1 MACCSSCYC
10 TPCSCAPITGEA
22 DAPQC
27 LPTGSEL
34 KLDSIGGFDEFNCPK
49 ALVPFRGF
57 DAQGNAIINES
68 VPYQIGFIQQDV
80 QGRIFWTNRPE
91 IPLAE
96 DDIGIQLVGDQA
108 NPANSIPSLVGVDS
122 DGVWSKVVARTG
134 QTASTMKWYPTT
146 GFTLE
151 TDPDDV
157 GVCTT
162 LATSLTL
169 DPTISTYVLTIES
182 SAVFTTGV
190 SVMLD
195 AREFVVAA
203 VLSPTQIRV
212 TPAFTISGVE
222 VIIAGLSVCGI
233 GFRPVSGITSSY
245 VDTITGS
252 LSGASASLTFPSDVS
267 SQKVPGLFWRDQL
280 GKVSFLAA
288 PVDGSGV
295 IVPNQ
300 ILKTPSSPTAGA
312 ANIPTFVPAPG
323 AYSWITPYE
332 IPLFTFDVGSPSYG
346 GPTTSPRVFNVT
358 TTPGYLVGSKMVIL
372 DIRALLALQT
382 TTTGGASVELTING
396 FYATYLNA
404 GNSFGT
410 ATDTNQIIIPIPV
423 DSNLTLSTI
432 KIGTI
437 NNIYSQKIRVI
448 GFIG

>member
-57 DAQGNAIINES
+57 DSGGNPIINES
-68 VPYQIGFIQQDV
+68 IPYQTGFIQQDT
-80 QGRIFWTNRPE
+80 QGKIFWTNRPE

-96 DDIGIQLVGDQA
+96 EDIGIQLVGDQA
-108 NPANSIPSLVGVDS
+108 NPANSIPNLVGVSS
-122 DGVWSKVVARTG
+122 DGAWTKIVARTG
-134 QTASTMKWYPTT
+134 QAASTMKWYPTT

-151 TDPDDV
+151 TDPDDQ

-162 LATSLTL
+162 LTTAVTL
-169 DPTISTYVLTIES
+169 DPTISSYILTVES

-203 VLSPTQIRV
+203 VLSSTQIRV
-212 TPAFTISGVE
+212 TPAFTISAVD
-222 VIIAGLSVCGI
+222 VIPAGLSVCGI

-288 PVDGSGV
+288 PVNGSGV

-300 ILKTPSSPTAGA
+300 ILKTPTSPTSGA
-312 ANIPTFVPAPG
+312 ANIPTFVPIPG
-323 AYSWITPYE
+323 GYTWITPY
-332 IPLFTFDVGSPSYG
+332 LAYSQSGA
-346 GPTTSPRVFNVT
+346 GPTTGTFTFNTT
-358 TTPGYLVGSKMVIL
+358 TTPGYVAGSTAVIL
-372 DIRALLALQT
+372 DVQLYAATTNSYYAAFVEISGLRAVAT
-382 TTTGGASVELTING
+382 SLT
-396 FYATYLNA
+396 
-404 GNSFGT
+404 NSF
-410 ATDTNQIIIPIPV
+410 AADADTNQLIVPIV
-423 DSNLTLSTI
+423 SSTTLNIVVSKT
-432 KIGTI
+432 GAGAG
-437 NNIYSQKIRVI
+437 NNDWELSIRVI

>member
-57 DAQGNAIINES
+57 DSGGNPIINES
-68 VPYQIGFIQQDV
+68 VPYQIGFIQQDA
-80 QGRIFWTNRPE
+80 QGKIFWTNQPE

-96 DDIGIQLVGDQA
+96 DDIGIQLVGDQS

-134 QTASTMKWYPTT
+134 QAASTMKWYPTT

-151 TDPDDV
+151 TDPDDA
-157 GVCTT
+157 GVCTK

-169 DPTISTYVLTIES
+169 DPTISTYVLTVES

-195 AREFVVAA
+195 AREFVIAA

-222 VIIAGLSVCGI
+222 VIIAGLSVCGV

-252 LSGASASLTFPSDVS
+252 LSGASASLTFPSDVA

-288 PVDGSGV
+288 PVNGSGV

-300 ILKTPSSPTAGA
+300 ILKTPTSPTSGA
-312 ANIPTFVPAPG
+312 ANIPTFVPIPG
-323 AYSWITPYE
+323 GYTWITPYLAYSQTGTG
-332 IPLFTFDVGSPSYG
+332 PTTGTFTFD
-346 GPTTSPRVFNVT
+346 TT
-358 TTPGYLVGSKMVIL
+358 TTPGYVAGSTAVIL
-372 DIRALLALQT
+372 DVQLIAAT
-382 TTTGGASVELTING
+382 TSSYYTARVVING
-396 FYATYLNA
+396 LN
-404 GNSFGT
+404 SVGT
-410 ATDTNQIIIPIPV
+410 SLTSGFAADVDTNQLLVPIT
-423 DSNLTLSTI
+423 STTTLSIVVTNT
-432 KIGTI
+432 GPSAG
-437 NNIYSQKIRVI
+437 NNNWNLSIRVI

>member
-1 MACCSSCYC
+1 
-10 TPCSCAPITGEA
+10 
-22 DAPQC
+22 
-27 LPTGSEL
+27 
-34 KLDSIGGFDEFNCPK
+34 
-49 ALVPFRGF
+49 LVPFRGF

-108 NPANSIPSLVGVDS
+108 NPANSIPNLVGVDS
-122 DGVWSKVVARTG
+122 DGAWTKIVARTG
-134 QTASTMKWYPTT
+134 QAASTMKWYPTT

-151 TDPDDV
+151 TDPNDA
-157 GVCTT
+157 GVCTK

-169 DPTISTYVLTIES
+169 DPTISTYVLTVES

-222 VIIAGLSVCGI
+222 VIIAGLSVCGV

-252 LSGASASLTFPSDVS
+252 LSGASASLTFPADVS

-288 PVDGSGV
+288 PVNGSGV

-300 ILKTPSSPTAGA
+300 ILKTPTSPTSGA
-312 ANIPTFVPAPG
+312 ANLPTFVPIPG
-323 AYSWITPYE
+323 GYTWITPHLAYSQS
-332 IPLFTFDVGSPSYG
+332 GA
-346 GPTTSPRVFNVT
+346 GPTPITQVYDVT
-358 TTPGYLVGSKMVIL
+358 TTPGYVAGSTAVIL
-372 DIRALLALQT
+372 DAQLFAATNSSYYTAR
-382 TTTGGASVELTING
+382 VVINN
-396 FYATYLNA
+396 LNA
-404 GNSFGT
+404 VGTSLTSSF
-410 ATDTNQIIIPIPV
+410 AADMDTNQLIVPIV
-423 DSNLTLSTI
+423 SGTTLSIVVSKT
-432 KIGTI
+432 GSGAG
-437 NNIYSQKIRVI
+437 NNDWELSIRVI

>member
-151 TDPDDV
+151 TDHDDV
-157 GVCTT
+157 GVCTK

-169 DPTISTYVLTIES
+169 DPTISTYVLTVES
-182 SAVFTTGV
+182 SSVFTTGV

-195 AREFVVAA
+195 AREFVIAA
-203 VLSPTQIRV
+203 VLSSTQIRV
-212 TPAFTISGVE
+212 TPAFTISAVD
-222 VIIAGLSVCGI
+222 VIPSGLSVCGV

-252 LSGASASLTFPSDVS
+252 LSGASASLTFPADVS

-288 PVDGSGV
+288 PVNGSGV

-300 ILKTPSSPTAGA
+300 ILKTPTSPTSGA
-312 ANIPTFVPAPG
+312 ANIPTFVPIPG
-323 AYSWITPYE
+323 GYTWITPHLAYSQTGAG
-332 IPLFTFDVGSPSYG
+332 PTVGTFTFD
-346 GPTTSPRVFNVT
+346 TT
-358 TTPGYLVGSKMVIL
+358 TTPGYVAGSTAVIL
-372 DIRALLALQT
+372 DIQLIAAT
-382 TTTGGASVELTING
+382 SSSYYDATVKING
-396 FYATYLNA
+396 FNGVGTALT
-404 GNSFGT
+404 NSF
-410 ATDTNQIIIPIPV
+410 AADVDTNQLIIPLT
-423 DSNLTLSTI
+423 STTLSI
-432 KIGTI
+432 VVANAGPGAG
-437 NNIYSQKIRVI
+437 NNRWNLSIRVI

>member
-10 TPCSCAPITGEA
+10 TPCSCALITGEA

-27 LPTGSEL
+27 LPPGSEL

-151 TDPDDV
+151 ADPDDA
-157 GVCTT
+157 GVCTK

-222 VIIAGLSVCGI
+222 VIIAGLSVCGV

-252 LSGASASLTFPSDVS
+252 LSGASASLTFPADVS

-288 PVDGSGV
+288 PVNGSGV

-300 ILKTPSSPTAGA
+300 ILKTPSSPTSGA
-312 ANIPTFVPAPG
+312 ANLPTFVSIPG
-323 AYSWITPYE
+323 GYTWITPHLAYSQ
-332 IPLFTFDVGSPSYG
+332 TGA
-346 GPTTSPRVFNVT
+346 GPTPITQVYDVT
-358 TTPGYLVGSKMVIL
+358 TTPGYVAGSTSVIL
-372 DIRALLALQT
+372 DVQLIAAT
-382 TTTGGASVELTING
+382 TSSYYDATVKING
-396 FYATYLNA
+396 FNA
-404 GNSFGT
+404 VGTALTNSF
-410 ATDTNQIIIPIPV
+410 AADVDTNQLIIPLTTT
-423 DSNLTLSTI
+423 NLSIVVANAGPGAGNNRWNLS
-432 KIGTI
+432 
-437 NNIYSQKIRVI
+437 IRVI

>member
-27 LPTGSEL
+27 LPPGSEL
-34 KLDSIGGFDEFNCPK
+34 TLDSIGGFDQYNCPK

-57 DAQGNAIINES
+57 DSGGNAIINES
-68 VPYQIGFIQQDV
+68 VPYQTGFIQQDD
-80 QGRIFWTNRPE
+80 QGKIFWTNRPE

-96 DDIGIQLVGDQA
+96 DDIGIQLVGDQS
-108 NPANSIPSLVGVDS
+108 NPANSIPSLVGVNS

-151 TDPDDV
+151 ADPDDV
-157 GVCTT
+157 GVCTK
-162 LATSLTL
+162 LATPVTL
-169 DPTISTYVLTIES
+169 DPAISTYVLTVES

-212 TPAFTISGVE
+212 TPAFTISAVD
-222 VIIAGLSVCGI
+222 VIPAGLSVCGV

-245 VDTITGS
+245 VDTLTGS
-252 LSGASASLTFPSDVS
+252 LAGASASLTFPADVS
-267 SQKVPGLFWRDQL
+267 SQKVPGLFWRDQT
-280 GKVSFLAA
+280 GKVCFLPA

-295 IVPNQ
+295 ITPNQ
-300 ILKTPSSPTAGA
+300 ILKTPTSPVSGA
-312 ANIPTFVPAPG
+312 ANTPTFVPAPG
-323 AYSWITPYE
+323 GYTWITPHLAYSQSGAG
-332 IPLFTFDVGSPSYG
+332 PTVGTFTFD
-346 GPTTSPRVFNVT
+346 TA
-358 TTPGYLVGSKMVIL
+358 TTPGYVAGSTAVIL
-372 DIRALLALQT
+372 DAQLFAAT
-382 TTTGGASVELTING
+382 TNSYYTARVVINN
-396 FYATYLNA
+396 LNA
-404 GNSFGT
+404 VGT
-410 ATDTNQIIIPIPV
+410 SLTSSYAADMDTNQIIVPIT
-423 DSNLTLSTI
+423 SGTTLSIVVSKT
-432 KIGTI
+432 GSGAG
-437 NNIYSQKIRVI
+437 NNDWELSIRVI

>member
-57 DAQGNAIINES
+57 DSGGNPIINES
-68 VPYQIGFIQQDV
+68 LPYQIGFIQQDV

-96 DDIGIQLVGDQA
+96 DDIGIQLVGDQS

-134 QTASTMKWYPTT
+134 QAASTMKWYPTT

-151 TDPDDV
+151 TDPDDA
-157 GVCTT
+157 GVCTK

-169 DPTISTYVLTIES
+169 DPTISTYVLTVES

-195 AREFVVAA
+195 AREFVIAA
-203 VLSPTQIRV
+203 VLSLTQIRV
-212 TPAFTISGVE
+212 TPAFTISAVD
-222 VIIAGLSVCGI
+222 VIPAGLSVCGV

-252 LSGASASLTFPSDVS
+252 LSGASASLTFPADVS

-280 GKVSFLAA
+280 GKVCFLAA
-288 PVDGSGV
+288 PVNGSGV

-300 ILKTPSSPTAGA
+300 ILKTPTSPASGA
-312 ANIPTFVPAPG
+312 ANIPTFVPIPG
-323 AYSWITPYE
+323 GYTWITPHLAYSQSGAG
-332 IPLFTFDVGSPSYG
+332 PTVGTFTFD
-346 GPTTSPRVFNVT
+346 TS
-358 TTPGYLVGSKMVIL
+358 TTPGYVAGSTAVIL
-372 DIRALLALQT
+372 DAQLFAATNNSYYTAR
-382 TTTGGASVELTING
+382 VVINN
-396 FYATYLNA
+396 LNA
-404 GNSFGT
+404 VGTSLTSSF
-410 ATDTNQIIIPIPV
+410 AADMDTNQIIVPIT
-423 DSNLTLSTI
+423 SGTTLSIVVSKT
-432 KIGTI
+432 GAGAG
-437 NNIYSQKIRVI
+437 NNDWELSIRVI

>member
-108 NPANSIPSLVGVDS
+108 NPANSIPNLVGVDS
-122 DGVWSKVVARTG
+122 DGAWTKIVARTG
-134 QTASTMKWYPTT
+134 QAASTMKWYPTT

-151 TDPDDV
+151 TDPNDA
-157 GVCTT
+157 GVCTK

-169 DPTISTYVLTIES
+169 DPTISTYVLTVES

-222 VIIAGLSVCGI
+222 VIIAGLSVCGV

-252 LSGASASLTFPSDVS
+252 LSGASASLTFPADVS

-288 PVDGSGV
+288 PVNGSGV

-300 ILKTPSSPTAGA
+300 ILKTPTSPTSGA
-312 ANIPTFVPAPG
+312 ANLPTFVPIPG
-323 AYSWITPYE
+323 GYTWITPHLAYSQS
-332 IPLFTFDVGSPSYG
+332 GA
-346 GPTTSPRVFNVT
+346 GPTPITQVYDVT
-358 TTPGYLVGSKMVIL
+358 TTPGYVAGSTAVIL
-372 DIRALLALQT
+372 DAQLFAATNSSYYTAR
-382 TTTGGASVELTING
+382 VVINN
-396 FYATYLNA
+396 LNA
-404 GNSFGT
+404 VGTSLTSSF
-410 ATDTNQIIIPIPV
+410 AADMDTNQLIVPIV
-423 DSNLTLSTI
+423 SGTTLSIVVSKT
-432 KIGTI
+432 GSGAG
-437 NNIYSQKIRVI
+437 NNDWELSIRVI

>member
-80 QGRIFWTNRPE
+80 QGKIFWTNRPE

-96 DDIGIQLVGDQA
+96 DDIGIQLVGDQS
-108 NPANSIPSLVGVDS
+108 NPANSIPNLVGVNS

-134 QTASTMKWYPTT
+134 QAASTMKWYPTT

-151 TDPDDV
+151 QDATDD
-157 GVCTT
+157 GVCTALT
-162 LATSLTL
+162 ASFTL
-169 DPTISTYVLTIES
+169 DPTISTYVLIVAS
-182 SAVFTTGV
+182 SAAFTTGL
-190 SVMLD
+190 SVMID
-195 AREFVVAA
+195 AKEYVVAA
-203 VLSPTQIRV
+203 VLSDTQIRV
-212 TPAFTISGVE
+212 TSAFTPAVVE
-222 VIIAGLSVCGI
+222 VITAGTSVCGV

-252 LSGASASLTFPSDVS
+252 LSGASASLTFPSDVA

-288 PVDGSGV
+288 PVNGSGV
-295 IVPNQ
+295 ITPNQ
-300 ILKTPSSPTAGA
+300 ILKTPSAPTSGA
-312 ANIPTFVPAPG
+312 ANIPTFVPIPG
-323 AYSWITPYE
+323 GYTWITPYLAYSQSGAG
-332 IPLFTFDVGSPSYG
+332 PTVGTFTFD
-346 GPTTSPRVFNVT
+346 TA
-358 TTPGYLVGSKMVIL
+358 TTPGYVAGSTAVIL
-372 DIRALLALQT
+372 DAQLFAATNNSYYTAR
-382 TTTGGASVELTING
+382 VVINN
-396 FYATYLNA
+396 LNA
-404 GNSFGT
+404 VGTSLTSSF
-410 ATDTNQIIIPIPV
+410 AADMDTNQIIVPIT
-423 DSNLTLSTI
+423 SGTTLSIVVSKT
-432 KIGTI
+432 GAGAG
-437 NNIYSQKIRVI
+437 NNDWELSIRVI